1 MYYCHTRYFVPEWG
15 RWLNADT
22 TNYLKFDNIN
32 GMNLFAYCGNDPVN
46 SIDPNGT
53 WSWNKF
59 FKALAWIGLGAA
71 MIAATVCTGG
81 VAGLVAT
88 VSVGATAGGLVGGY
102 MNEAAGG
109 SFVAGWVGGAF
120 NGAIQTVGFL
130 SCGYVGTI
138 FGGGI
143 GGSVGTFIT
152 ESLNCLQQNRKYN
165 LQSIVDKSIRAGF
178 SSAITSIFTASVQ
191 FLANSGIGSVVG
203 GSIIDKIP
211 GSIFGAGSANILSTL
226 FGIIDDSLSYLL
238 APYFY

>member
-1 MYYCHTRYFVPEWG
+1 MYYCQTRYFVPEWG
-15 RWLNADT
+15 RWLNADSP
-22 TNYLKFDNIN
+22 NFLQFDNIN
-32 GMNLFAYCGNDPVN
+32 GMSLFAYCGNDPVN

-109 SFVAGWVGGAF
+109 SFVAGWV
-120 NGAIQTVGFL
+120 
-130 SCGYVGTI
+130 
-138 FGGGI
+138 GI